1 MKSFI
6 STIGFF
12 DGVHRGHQFLLDCL
26 IKEASLGGLASA
38 VLTFEEHP
46 DFVLRGIRTPLLTTF
61 TERRQR
67 LLDKGVGQVLPF
79 RFADIHDLTAEQF
92 LRLIHDR
99 YHVQVLLMGYD
110 HRFGSDK
117 LGSFDQYQR
126 VAERVGVEL
135 ILLPQAPNI
144 TVSST
149 RIREALLK
157 GDVETA
163 NDLLGYPYTLTGTVV
178 HGNAIGRTIGFPTA
192 NLSLP
197 ADKLIPAS
205 GVYAVLPSYIGS
217 SSLNRTSYIKE
228 GFSLL
233 NIGTNPTVG
242 SCPLSVELHI
252 PDFDGDL
259 YDQTLSVSLVRRIRP
274 EQTFPSLDALRTQ
287 IHHDLHS
294 L

>member
-1 MKSFI
+1 MSCVA
-6 STIGFF
+6 TIGFF

-26 IKEASLGGLASA
+26 LKEASPRGLSSA

-46 DFVLRGIRTPLLTTF
+46 DLVLRGIRTPLLTTF
-61 TERRQR
+61 DERRQR

-79 RFADIHDLTAEQF
+79 RFADIHTLKAEQF
-92 LRLIHDR
+92 LRLIHDH
-99 YHVQVLLMGYD
+99 YQVQVLLMGYD
-110 HRFGSDK
+110 HRFGSDN

-126 VAERVGVEL
+126 VAQKVGVEL
-135 ILLPQAPNI
+135 VLIPQAPDI

-149 RIREALLK
+149 RIREALLQ

-163 NDLLGYPYTLTGTVV
+163 NDLLGYDYTLTGTVV

-205 GVYAVLPSYIGS
+205 GVYAVTAQITNQKS
-217 SSLNRTSYIKE
+217 SIFNFQFSI
-228 GFSLL
+228 SLL
-233 NIGTNPTVG
+233 NIGKNPTLG
-242 SCPLSVELHI
+242 PNPLSVELHI

-259 YDQTLSVSLVRRIRP
+259 YDQTLSVSLLRRIRP

-287 IHHDLHS
+287 ILHDLHS

>member
-1 MKSFI
+1 MGCI

-26 IKEASLGGLASA
+26 IKEASLRGLSPV

-46 DFVLRGIRTPLLTTF
+46 DLVLRGIHTPLLTTF
-61 TERRQR
+61 SERRQR

-117 LGSFDQYQR
+117 LDSFDQYREIAQ
-126 VAERVGVEL
+126 RVGVEL
-135 ILLPQAPNI
+135 VLLPQAPDV

-163 NDLLGYPYTLTGTVV
+163 NELLGYEYTLTGTVV

-205 GVYAVLPSYIGS
+205 GVYAVKSSISNLPSSI
-217 SSLNRTSYIKE
+217 
-228 GFSLL
+228 SLL
-233 NIGTNPTVG
+233 NIGHNPTIG
-242 SCPLSVELHI
+242 SLPLSVELHI

-287 IHHDLHS
+287 ILLDLHS